1 MLVPMSAT
9 IIPFPDRR
17 TLVSAAAGQRREVRQ
32 RERAVTASFRSDDLV
47 EGGEAHWVR
56 RAQRVLDHVEQL
68 LEDGAAR
75 EVMTLCEHATW
86 CLLESAPDIEDG
98 CAVMELIDRL
108 RELHLRAC
116 RAERPDPVHLAE
128 FVYGLARSEEMG
140 VLHGIIDPYVGL
152 LGSVGLAEIRRQLA
166 DDERR
171 ARRMSGMARRLH
183 EFRLRPIQES
193 LARADHP
200 SAV

>member
-17 TLVSAAAGQRREVRQ
+17 TLVATAAGRRPEARQ
-32 RERAVTASFRSDDLV
+32 RQRAVTASFRSDDLV
-47 EGGEAHWVR
+47 DGGEAHWLG
-56 RAQRVLDHVEQL
+56 RAHRVLDHVADL
-68 LEDGAAR
+68 LDDGAAR
-75 EVMTLCEHATW
+75 EVMTLCEQAMW

-98 CAVMELIDRL
+98 CAVMALIDRL
-108 RELHLRAC
+108 RELHVRAG
-116 RAERPDPVHLAE
+116 RLDPPDPVHLAE
-128 FVYGLARSEEMG
+128 FVYGLAHSEVMG

-171 ARRMSGMARRLH
+171 ARRMSGIARRIE